1 MGGREQSERGRVVR
15 RWEKA
20 ERERKEERSRKAGR
34 GRGDGTE
41 G

>member
-20 ERERKEERSRKAGR
+20 EREREEGGEESEGRSR
-34 GRGDGTE
+34 
-41 G
+41 